1 MPYSINYFNERV
13 RDEVLSL
20 SADLLAD
27 YARCVE
33 LVAVAGLAS
42 WIPRL
47 RHERWGLME
56 LRLRGARDT
65 ARVFLCAAEAGERSS
80 REGEPLTD
88 ATAAVIVLHAYE
100 ERLLTAEQVCL
111 RVDGAHRR
119 MRARHQPRSG
129 YRPQPHDQQAFLGEV
144 ASREGFAAAY
154 DSRADE
160 YLLARECV
168 RVRIDANL
176 MQSAVA
182 ASMGTTIS
190 AVSRL
195 EHADG
200 TSPSL
205 ATLRRYSRALGC
217 ELELRLT
224 PTSA

>member
-1 MPYSINYFNERV
+1 MSYSINYFNERV

-20 SADLLAD
+20 SAELLAD

-33 LVAVAGLAS
+33 LMAVAGLAS

-56 LRLRGARDT
+56 LRLRGARDA
-65 ARVFLCAAEAGERSS
+65 ARVFLCAAEAGEGPS
-80 REGEPLTD
+80 RGGEPLAD
-88 ATAAVIVLHAYE
+88 AAVIVLHACE
-100 ERLLTAEQVCL
+100 ERLLTAEQMRVH
-111 RVDGAHRR
+111 VDGAHRR

-129 YRPQPHDQQAFLGEV
+129 YLPRPHDHQAFLGEV

-182 ASMGTTIS
+182 ALMGTTGS

>member
-1 MPYSINYFNERV
+1 MPYSIHYFSERV

-33 LVAVAGLAS
+33 LVAIAGLAS

-65 ARVFLCAAEAGERSS
+65 ARVFLCAVEAGECSS
-80 REGEPLTD
+80 REGEPLAD
-88 ATAAVIVLHAYE
+88 AAVIVLHAYE
-100 ERLLTAEQVCL
+100 ERLFTAEQMCV
-111 RVDGAHRR
+111 RVDDSHRR
-119 MRARHQPRSG
+119 MRARHQVRSG
-129 YRPQPHDQQAFLGEV
+129 YRPQPHDQQAFLGQV
-144 ASREGFAAAY
+144 WSREGFAAAY

-168 RVRIDANL
+168 RVRMDANL

-182 ASMGTTIS
+182 ASMGTTGS

-195 EHADG
+195 EHATG

-224 PTSA
+224 STSA